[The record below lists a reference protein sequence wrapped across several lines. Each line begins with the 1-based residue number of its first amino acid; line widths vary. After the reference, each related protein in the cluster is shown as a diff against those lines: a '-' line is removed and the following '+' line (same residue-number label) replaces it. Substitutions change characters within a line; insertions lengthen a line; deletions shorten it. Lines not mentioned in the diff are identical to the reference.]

1 MKILGIDVSTSNI
14 GFCVIDTEQPQM
26 NRVCEAYGLPLSKV
40 RGLYA
45 KSCELRSHIQ
55 RVSQDHDIAAIV
67 VEEPL
72 QSFRSRMSSAG
83 TIALLNRFNGIVSYI
98 ARSEL
103 HCPLTL
109 VNAVSARKSVGC
121 SIDRKSTVGTKD
133 QVLQWVMDRPE
144 MKSYQWPTKVLKGGP
159 NKGKTRRKEICY
171 DIADAFVVAT
181 WGADIL
187 KIDDLDTI
195 NT

>member
-14 GFCVIDTEQPQM
+14 GLCVIDTERPRV

-45 KSCELRSHIQ
+45 KSCELRDHIQ
-55 RVSQDHDIAAIV
+55 RIAKDHTVDIIA

-72 QSFRSRMSSAG
+72 QSFRSKMSSAG

-103 HCPLTL
+103 NCPLAL
-109 VNAVSARKSVGC
+109 VNAVSARKSIGC
-121 SIDRKSTVGTKD
+121 AIDRKSIVGTKD
-133 QVLQWVMDRPE
+133 QVLQWSMARPE
-144 MKSYQWPTKVLKGGP
+144 MKSYEWPTKVLKGGP
-159 NKGKTRRKEICY
+159 DKGETRRKEICY

-181 WGADIL
+181 WGADVL
-187 KIDDLDTI
+187 KIDDLDDI
-195 NT
+195 VV